1 MLNRIAAKLPAI
13 ARAFAVACLFALPA
27 ACGDEIPKPAQ
38 PYHLDFPAFPE
49 QDPTTTEEL
58 IFLSSAVARVR
69 LLSASP
75 GVRRYPTEGGYEG
88 RIVPVFAFR
97 FRVIEYLKGSGG
109 DELTVRV
116 LAEDVDPRRYAARA
130 MSRAASNA
138 LPSPTP
144 NPSIALMLAQ
154 SALGERDTR
163 WDDREAI
170 VFLRPSPIAGEAGV
184 YEFANRSGRTP
195 GLHNYAVSSD
205 YENSYFPNRAWLPR
219 AAPDS
224 SSSSEPRYLA
234 AAPDSP
240 SAPVISLSEMKA
252 LVAADA
258 DMTAKGEGVPGYE
271 DCVRTKFEYDAL
283 YKNRPPEMTSREIR
297 IPSGRS
303 AGYRIGEN
311 APYPHDPAPYYERWW
326 FAGGDSDLFA
336 VRIVD
341 DPDNDPATGYST
353 EDVALRP
360 LPAGEY
366 KVFYNVQYSDWV
378 PCDYNPESLMNRH
391 ETTIIATA
399 PDDIV
404 HEAFFDPADMA
415 NGAVGADG
423 GGGVLAP
430 KSFALGGASVSIESI
445 RWESQAVEMRLSP
458 HARLAN
464 HRADFI
470 ALDGSV
476 VLRLNFADAEETG
489 EGDSRAFRW
498 TVRAKPWSGGDA
510 LMLRIGESR
519 PAPSLAP
526 SPTAAP

>member
-1 MLNRIAAKLPAI
+1 MLNKVAATV
-13 ARAFAVACLFALPA
+13 RAFAIACVFASLA
-27 ACGDEIPKPAQ
+27 ACGDEIPNLAP
-38 PYHLDFPAFPE
+38 PHLDFPAFTE
-49 QDPTTTEEL
+49 QDPTTPEEL

-75 GVRRYPTEGGYEG
+75 GVRRYPLGYGYEG

-97 FRVIEYLKGSGG
+97 FRVMEYLKGSGG
-109 DELTVRV
+109 EELTGRV
-116 LAEDVDPRRYAARA
+116 LAEDVDPRRYVGIAA
-130 MSRAASNA
+130 SRAASNA
-138 LPSPTP
+138 TPPPTP

-154 SALGERDTR
+154 SALAERDTR

-205 YENSYFPNRAWLPR
+205 YENSYIPNRAWLPR

-224 SSSSEPRYLA
+224 SSPEPRYLA

-240 SAPVISLSEMKA
+240 SAPVITLSEMKA

-258 DMTAKGEGVPGYE
+258 DMMAKGEGVPGYE

-283 YKNRPPEMTSREIR
+283 YKNRPPEMTFREIR
-297 IPSGRS
+297 IPSGRP

-311 APYPHDPAPYYERWW
+311 APYPHDPAPYYERWR
-326 FAGGDSDLFA
+326 FAGRDSDLFA
-336 VRIVD
+336 FRIVD
-341 DPDNDPATGYST
+341 DPDNDPSTGYST

-399 PDDIV
+399 PDGVV

-415 NGAVGADG
+415 GGAAGADG
-423 GGGVLAP
+423 GNGVLSP
-430 KSFALGGASVSIESI
+430 TDFSFGGASASIESI
-445 RWESQAVEMRLSP
+445 RWESQAAEMRLSP

-470 ALDGSV
+470 APDGSV
-476 VLRLNFADAEETG
+476 VLRLDFADAEETA

-498 TVRAKPWSGGDA
+498 TVRAKPWSGSDA

-519 PAPSLAP
+519 PAPP
-526 SPTAAP
+526 AAP